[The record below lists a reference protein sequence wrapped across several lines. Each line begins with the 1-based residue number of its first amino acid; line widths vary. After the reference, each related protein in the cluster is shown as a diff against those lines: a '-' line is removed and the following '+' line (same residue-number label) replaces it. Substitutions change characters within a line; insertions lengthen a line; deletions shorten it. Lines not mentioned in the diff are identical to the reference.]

1 MSKRTKGVDK
11 QEKGNRPK
19 IRLASKSRH
28 VDYFIPML
36 ESFSA
41 HDDLNEVIKNRVT
54 KACDILDAGYPLF
67 PNDFR
72 KEHSIQ
78 WVLDEYGNK
87 NEEEL
92 SERPQV
98 FAIAGRIVSMRSF
111 GKVLFFHIMDQTGRI
126 QCYASKDH
134 LGEEC
139 YKIVRKLEVGDIV
152 GVSGGLFRTKTGR
165 N

>member
-1 MSKRTKGVDK
+1 MDK

-67 PNDFR
+67 PYVFR
-72 KEHSIQ
+72 KELSIQ
-78 WVLDEYGNK
+78 WVLVEYGN
-87 NEEEL
+87 N
-92 SERPQV
+92 
-98 FAIAGRIVSMRSF
+98 I
-111 GKVLFFHIMDQTGRI
+111 
-126 QCYASKDH
+126 
-134 LGEEC
+134 
-139 YKIVRKLEVGDIV
+139 
-152 GVSGGLFRTKTGR
+152 
-165 N
+165 